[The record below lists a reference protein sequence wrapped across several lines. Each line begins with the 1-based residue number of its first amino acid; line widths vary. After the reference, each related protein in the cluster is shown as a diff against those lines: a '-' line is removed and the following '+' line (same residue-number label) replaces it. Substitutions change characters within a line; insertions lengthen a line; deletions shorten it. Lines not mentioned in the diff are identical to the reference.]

1 MTSYSYLK
9 TRIFENNINQND
21 QTGYKIGKFFEAF
34 VNQTKKMFQSA
45 KQWAYAYPNSGC
57 GSYQGFGYFTLAG
70 VLG

>member
-45 KQWAYAYPNSGC
+45 KQ
-57 GSYQGFGYFTLAG
+57 
-70 VLG
+70 